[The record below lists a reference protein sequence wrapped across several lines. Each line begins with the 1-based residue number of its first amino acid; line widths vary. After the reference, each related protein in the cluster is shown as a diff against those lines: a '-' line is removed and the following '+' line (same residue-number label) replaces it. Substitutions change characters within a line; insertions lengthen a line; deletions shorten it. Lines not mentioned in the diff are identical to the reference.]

1 MQVNAQQVQE
11 LRSRTGAGI
20 MDCKKALAEENGDID
35 KAIEYLRKK
44 GLSAAAKKAG
54 RIASEGVVASY
65 IHGPGKI
72 GVLLEVNCETD
83 FVGKNE
89 DFKGFVK
96 DVAMHVAAT
105 NPGWVRRE
113 EVPEETVTKEKE
125 IFAAQAKE
133 SGKPAPVIEKMVT
146 GRVEKFY
153 KENCLL
159 EQPFVK
165 DPNLT
170 VEQVLNTLVGKIG
183 EKIVVRRFVRW
194 ELGEGLEKRSDDF
207 AAEVAKT
214 ASGS

>member
-1 MQVNAQQVQE
+1 MQVTAQQVSE
-11 LRSRTGAGI
+11 LRARTGAGM
-20 MDCKKALAEENGDID
+20 MDCKKALAEEKGDID

-65 IHGPGKI
+65 IHGAGKI

-89 DFKGFVK
+89 DFQRFVK
-96 DVAMHVAAT
+96 DISMHIAAS

-113 EVPEETVTKEKE
+113 DVPEATVTKEKE

-133 SGKPAPVIEKMVT
+133 SGKPQNVIEKMVT
-146 GRVEKFY
+146 GRVDKFY

-165 DPNLT
+165 DPNQT
-170 VEQVLNTLVGKIG
+170 VEQVL
-183 EKIVVRRFVRW
+183 
-194 ELGEGLEKRSDDF
+194 
-207 AAEVAKT
+207 
-214 ASGS
+214 